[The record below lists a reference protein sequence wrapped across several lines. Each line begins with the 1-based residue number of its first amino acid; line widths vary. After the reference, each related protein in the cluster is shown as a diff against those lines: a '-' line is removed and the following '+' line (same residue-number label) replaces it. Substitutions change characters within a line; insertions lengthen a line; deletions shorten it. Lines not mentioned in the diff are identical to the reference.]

1 MKHIDTIDTVK
12 VLFAGGGGFTLMFTE
27 AEVVLKV
34 MIALVTLG
42 YIARKWYKMEK
53 KK

>member
-12 VLFAGGGGFTLMFTE
+12 VLFAGAGGFTFMLTE
-27 AEVVLKV
+27 AEIVLKLI
-34 MIALVTLG
+34 IALVTLG

-53 KK
+53 NK